1 MKKSDFDDTCCRVF
15 FFWAVIFFLQTALWT
30 FSAPAGDRKDTAAPK
45 GSNTDETIRITSE
58 KLISNSEA
66 RWAEFIGNVKAVQ
79 GNNIITADSLKIFY
93 TGSMKKGQNA
103 TPGGESIK
111 EIVATGNVKIHF
123 DNRVA
128 VTQRAVY
135 TTEDRVL
142 VLSGSSSKISSGKD
156 SIAGEKITLFR
167 AEDRIVV
174 EGGSEKQVEA
184 VLYSGEKG
192 IK

>member
-1 MKKSDFDDTCCRVF
+1 MKRSDFDYRCRKIF
-15 FFWAVIFFLQTALWT
+15 FFWAVIFFLQAAFLT
-30 FSAPAGDRKDTAAPK
+30 FSVSAGDKRDNLSHE
-45 GSNTDETIRITSE
+45 GSRTDETIRITSE
-58 KLISNSEA
+58 KLISNSQDK
-66 RWAEFIGNVKAVQ
+66 WAEFIGNVKAVQ

-93 TGSMKKGQNA
+93 KGGKNA
-103 TPGGESIK
+103 GTNAPPGGESIK

-135 TTEDRVL
+135 TTEDRIL
-142 VLSGSSSKISSGKD
+142 VLSGKSSKISSGKD
-156 SIAGEKITLFR
+156 SISGEKITLYR

-184 VLYSGEKG
+184 VLFSGEKG